1 MSRSTCVNLRKHK
14 KTRPCSGL
22 AIDWS
27 VSDVW
32 QQSHLTSTLYS
43 DSKLTLILSA
53 GSRDPARNDLAVGG
67 NELLQK
73 LNILIVDIGDVIL
86 GEIAYLAATH
96 SLFLECHGLL
106 SFFFSERQIVAR
118 DIETRT
124 CVEAIRS
131 GRLRTSIGR
140 SMVHPASVRILRLIT
155 VVSVSVAAGITSGLA
170 CIL

>member
-43 DSKLTLILSA
+43 DSKLTLILS
-53 GSRDPARNDLAVGG
+53 DPARNDLAVGG

-106 SFFFSERQIVAR
+106 SFFFSERQIVTR
-118 DIETRT
+118 NIETRT

-140 SMVHPASVRILRLIT
+140 SMVHSASVRILRLIT

>member
-43 DSKLTLILSA
+43 DSKLPLVLSA
-53 GSRDPARNDLAVGG
+53 GSRDTARNDLAVGG
-67 NELLQK
+67 NELLQQ

-106 SFFFSERQIVAR
+106 TLLLFFRKADRRSRYR
-118 DIETRT
+118 DSDL
-124 CVEAIRS
+124 C
-131 GRLRTSIGR
+131 
-140 SMVHPASVRILRLIT
+140 
-155 VVSVSVAAGITSGLA
+155 
-170 CIL
+170 